1 VSRILILAQRE
12 LRAAFRSPV
21 GSIVIAAMLLV
32 EGILFYWAALSQK
45 LLSAEVLEQFFYHAS
60 GVTMVAA
67 IALSMRLLAEERQ
80 TGTIVLLNTS
90 PISSHE
96 IVLGKFLAAIAILF
110 AATVLSLYM
119 PALIFVN
126 GKVSVGHIVVGATGL
141 LLLGSATMAIG
152 LFASTLA
159 KSQVV
164 AALLGAAMTIAL
176 ILMWI
181 LAKAADP
188 PLNEFFGAI
197 ALHHENF
204 RPFMNG
210 TLNLGCAMYYIAVTY
225 FFLLAATKTMEAR
238 RWR

>member
-1 VSRILILAQRE
+1 MSRTLILTHRE

-21 GSIVIAAMLLV
+21 GSVVVAGMLLV
-32 EGILFYWAALSQK
+32 EGILFYWSALSQK
-45 LLSAEVLEQFFYHAS
+45 LLSAEVLEQFMYYAS

-67 IALSMRLLAEERQ
+67 VALSMRLIAEERQ
-80 TGTIVLLNTS
+80 TGTLVLLNTS
-90 PISSHE
+90 PISSLE
-96 IVLGKFLAAIAILF
+96 IVFGKYLSSMTIILV
-110 AATVLSLYM
+110 ATVLSLYM

-126 GKVSVGHIVVGATGL
+126 GKVSVGHILVGAFGL
-141 LLLGSATMAIG
+141 LLLGSAVTAIG

-164 AALLGAAMTIAL
+164 AALVGAAMTVAM
-176 ILMWI
+176 ILLWI
-181 LAKAADP
+181 LAKATEP
-188 PLNEFFGAI
+188 PLNEFFGAL

-210 TLNLGCAMYYIAVTY
+210 TLNLGSAMYYLAVTY

>member
-1 VSRILILAQRE
+1 VSRTLILTQRE
-12 LRAAFRSPV
+12 LRSAFRSPI
-21 GSIVIAAMLLV
+21 GSVVVAAMLLV

-45 LLSAEVLEQFFYHAS
+45 LLSAEVLEQFYYYAS

-67 IALSMRLLAEERQ
+67 VALSMRLLAEERQ
-80 TGTIVLLNTS
+80 TGTLVLLNTS

-96 IVLGKFLAAIAILF
+96 IVLGKFVSAMTIMLLATL
-110 AATVLSLYM
+110 LSLYM

-126 GKVSVGHIVVGATGL
+126 GKVSVGHILVGALGL
-141 LLLGSATMAIG
+141 LLLGSATTAIG

-164 AALLGAAMTIAL
+164 AALLGAAMTVAM
-176 ILMWI
+176 ILLWI
-181 LAKAADP
+181 LAKSVEP
-188 PLNEFFGAI
+188 PLNEFFGAL

-210 TLNLGCAMYYIAVTY
+210 TLNLGAAMYYLAVTY
-225 FFLLAATKTMEAR
+225 FFLLAATKTLEAR

>member
-1 VSRILILAQRE
+1 VSRVLLLTHRE

-21 GSIVIAAMLLV
+21 GSVVVAAMLLI

-45 LLSAEVLEQFFYHAS
+45 LLSAEVLEQFFYHSS

-67 IALSMRLLAEERQ
+67 VALSMRLLAEERQ
-80 TGTIVLLNTS
+80 TGTLVLLNTS

-96 IVLGKFLAAIAILF
+96 VVLGKFLAASAIV
-110 AATVLSLYM
+110 AGATLLSLYM

-126 GKVSVGHIVVGATGL
+126 GKVSLGHIAVGAFGL
-141 LLLGSATMAIG
+141 VLLGAATTAIG

-164 AALLGAAMTIAL
+164 AALLGAAITVGM

-181 LAKAADP
+181 LAKSTEP

-210 TLNLGCAMYYIAVTY
+210 TLNLGAATYYVAVTY
-225 FFLLAATKTMEAR
+225 FFLLAATKTLEAR